1 MREGGEVMNL
11 TVLILLMLL
20 LPMLS
25 GLALY
30 FAEKY
35 RDVRA
40 VNVLA
45 VILAA
50 IECVFCCMLWTHS
63 GEKTTVPLLFAFGL
77 NFQVTGFQLVLVS
90 LASFLWIMT
99 TAFCPYYF
107 HSHGGIGRYQ
117 LFSFITWGAM
127 VGVFMSAD
135 FVTLLIFFEI
145 MSVASWVMVIHEQ
158 TPGAVRAADSYL
170 AFAIIGGL
178 CTMMGLFMLKNL
190 AGTLSFSELAEVVPG
205 IEHNAKF
212 YTAGVFVL
220 IGFATK
226 CGMWPLHTWLPA
238 AHPAAPATAS
248 ALLSGIITKAG
259 VFGVSAVCVTMFAA
273 DYNWGL
279 ALLCFAVITMFT
291 GAFLA
296 LFSIDLK
303 RTLACSSMSQIGFIL
318 VGIAM
323 QRLLGEEKAI
333 AVYGSVLHVVNHSTL
348 KLCLFLCAGVL
359 VHCCHSRD
367 LNDLKGFGRGK
378 PVFFIAFL
386 FGTLGITCM
395 PLFGGYVSKTLLH
408 ESILEYIEIL
418 KEAGQAWG
426 FFKAVEIVFLI
437 SGGFTVA
444 YMTKLFVTL
453 FIDKNDDQAKM
464 DAMNGKYIT
473 PIAAVILL
481 LAAVVSPIFGSFPH
495 SSMDRIAKLCVVF
508 FDSHEMEHAVHY
520 FAFANL
526 KGAIISLVIGFTTY
540 FGFIRTLLIR
550 NGRYVDVWPEKLSI
564 ENGIYRPLLLKVLP
578 GFFGCVSKLIASI
591 FPTLTKV
598 GPFALTALARFAGSI
613 FDWIVSLSEMLL
625 KRGNE
630 NLGANDID
638 EKFAVYPKEDAERG
652 ITATLAYGLAL
663 AGVVLVAAFAWVL
676 LRL

>member
-1 MREGGEVMNL
+1 
-11 TVLILLMLL
+11 
-20 LPMLS
+20 MLS
-25 GLALY
+25 GLLLY
-30 FAEKY
+30 FAEKI
-35 RDVRA
+35 RGVKA
-40 VNVLA
+40 ISVLA

-50 IECVFCCMLWTHS
+50 VECFFCVLLWRHF
-63 GEKTTVPLLFAFGL
+63 GEEAEIPLLFALGL

-90 LASFLWIMT
+90 LASFLWLMT

-107 HSHGGIGRYQ
+107 HGHGGIGRYQ

-127 VGVFMSAD
+127 TGVFMSAD

-178 CTMMGLFMLKNL
+178 CTMLGLFMLNSL
-190 AGTLSFSELAEVVPG
+190 AGTLKFSELAEITPD
-205 IEHNAKF
+205 IAHNAK
-212 YTAGVFVL
+212 YYIAGVFVL

-259 VFGVSAVCVTMFAA
+259 VFGVSAVCVTMFAS

-279 ALLCFAVITMFT
+279 ALLYFAVITMFT

-323 QRLLGEEKAI
+323 QRLLGEEKTI

-408 ESILEYIEIL
+408 ESILEYIAIL
-418 KEAGQAWG
+418 QETGQPWG

-453 FIDKNDDQAKM
+453 FIDKN
-464 DAMNGKYIT
+464 
-473 PIAAVILL
+473 
-481 LAAVVSPIFGSFPH
+481 
-495 SSMDRIAKLCVVF
+495 
-508 FDSHEMEHAVHY
+508 
-520 FAFANL
+520 
-526 KGAIISLVIGFTTY
+526 
-540 FGFIRTLLIR
+540 
-550 NGRYVDVWPEKLSI
+550 
-564 ENGIYRPLLLKVLP
+564 
-578 GFFGCVSKLIASI
+578 
-591 FPTLTKV
+591 
-598 GPFALTALARFAGSI
+598 
-613 FDWIVSLSEMLL
+613 
-625 KRGNE
+625 
-630 NLGANDID
+630 
-638 EKFAVYPKEDAERG
+638 
-652 ITATLAYGLAL
+652 
-663 AGVVLVAAFAWVL
+663 
-676 LRL
+676 